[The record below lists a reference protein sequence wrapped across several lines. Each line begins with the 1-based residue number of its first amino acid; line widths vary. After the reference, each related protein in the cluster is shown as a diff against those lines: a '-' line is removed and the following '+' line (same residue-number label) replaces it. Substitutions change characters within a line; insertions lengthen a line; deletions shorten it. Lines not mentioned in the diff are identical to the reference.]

1 MMRRHLILTGFMGS
15 GKTTVGRLLALR
27 LGWEFIDT
35 DEEIVRRMQMSISEI
50 FAHHGEPAFRQ
61 VEAQVCAEVSARAA
75 PTVIA
80 LGGGALLHG
89 ETRRL
94 LEERGYIFSLTCQI
108 EEILRRLG
116 EGEGRPLFRP
126 QRESLESLLK
136 ARAPI
141 YERYP
146 QIDTT
151 ARTPEEVAGEIL
163 RLWNTLH

>member
-1 MMRRHLILTGFMGS
+1 MRRHLILTGFMGS
-15 GKTTVGRLLALR
+15 GKTTVGRILARQLK
-27 LGWEFIDT
+27 WEFIDT
-35 DEEIVRRMQMSISEI
+35 DEEICHRLGMTIPEI
-50 FAHHGEPAFRQ
+50 FACYGEQTFRQ
-61 VEAQVCAEVSARAA
+61 VEAQVCADLSARSA

-80 LGGGALLHG
+80 LGGGALIHA

-94 LEERGYIFSLTCQI
+94 LEERGYIFALTCPI

-116 EGEGRPLFRP
+116 EGDGRPLFRP

-151 ARTPEEVAGEIL
+151 ARTPEEVAAEIL
-163 RLWNTLH
+163 HLWNTLY

>member
-1 MMRRHLILTGFMGS
+1 MRRHLILTGFMGS
-15 GKTTVGRLLALR
+15 GKTTVGRILARQLK
-27 LGWEFIDT
+27 WEFVDT
-35 DEEIVRRMQMSISEI
+35 DEEICHRLGMTIPEI
-50 FAHHGEPAFRQ
+50 FARYGEQTFRQ
-61 VEAQVCAEVSARAA
+61 VEAQVCADLSARSA

-80 LGGGALLHG
+80 LGGGALIHA

-94 LEERGYIFSLTCQI
+94 LEKRGYIFALTCQI

-141 YERYP
+141 YGRYP

-163 RLWNTLH
+163 HLWNTLY